1 MQLII
6 EEGGDC
12 FQNFLL
18 AAARRTLPS
27 RHKQPREATLPDPA
41 HIRDWTYNDI
51 LHFSGKLKEEWRQ
64 VCLEEISALKKRSVF
79 ELVALPNGFK
89 PIRNRWVFD
98 IKSDG

>member
-1 MQLII
+1 MT
-6 EEGGDC
+6 
-12 FQNFLL
+12 

-27 RHKQPREATLPDPA
+27 RHKQPRESTLPDPA
-41 HIRDWTYNDI
+41 HIHDWTYNDI
-51 LHFSGKLKEEWRQ
+51 LHFSGKPKEEWRQ
-64 VCLEEISALKKRSVF
+64 VCIEEISTLKKRSVF